1 MSNIENII
9 VGINDE
15 GKPLYAKVNSNKFI
29 VIRPEIGGSFNVG
42 PFMQKLNEVALEL
55 PKEL

>member
-1 MSNIENII
+1 MLNIENII

-15 GKPLYAKVNSNKFI
+15 VKPLYAKVNSNKFI

-42 PFMQKLNEVALEL
+42 PFMQKLN
-55 PKEL
+55 